1 MITLSAQLTNFP
13 NLKSVKKEIES
24 KVAEEIAE
32 DLAKKFVAGTDF
44 NGSPWV
50 PKKSPGQL
58 LVDTGDT
65 LSSLKSSGNLVSI
78 AGQMIWHQDGTS
90 RLPARPI
97 IGVGSEQERIAL
109 EIATETLE
117 KLLK

>member
-1 MITLSAQLTNFP
+1 MIGFSATLSNFP
-13 NLKSVKKEIES
+13 NIKSVKTQLES
-24 KVAEEIAE
+24 EIAE
-32 DLAKKFVAGTDF
+32 AIADDLARKYAAGTDF

-50 PKKSPGQL
+50 PKKGDGQL

-65 LSSLKSSGNLVSI
+65 LSSLKNTKNLVKI

-97 IGVGSEQERIAL
+97 IGVGAEQEKIAL
-109 EIATETLE
+109 EIATETIE
-117 KLLK
+117 KLLN

>member
-1 MITLSAQLTNFP
+1 MITFSAQLQNFP
-13 NLKSVKKEIES
+13 KLKAIKKEVETQI
-24 KVAEEIAE
+24 AEAIAE
-32 DLAKKFVAGTDF
+32 DLAKKYVAGTDF
-44 NGSPWV
+44 NGSAWV

-65 LSSLKSSGNLVSI
+65 LSSLKNTKNVVQI

-109 EIATETLE
+109 EIATEAIE
-117 KLLK
+117 KLLN